1 MNNAKLSKSD
11 RLKRVLKVLKRGG
24 AYSTRDLIRK
34 AKVCAVNSCISEIRA
49 NGKRVGCFRRG
60 NIWYYQ
66 LEGRLA

>member
-24 AYSTRDLIRK
+24 AYSTRDLISK

-49 NGKRVGCFRRG
+49 NGKRVECFRRG
-60 NIWYYQ
+60 NIWFYM
-66 LEGRLA
+66 LARI